1 MIKELRS
8 ESFIQEIDGKEI
20 EIRYDSLQVKNKL
33 IQLPVVGNKI
43 EVLCLND
50 AEDEHSIKVAKIFA
64 KVASLN

>member
-1 MIKELRS
+1 MVKR
-8 ESFIQEIDGKEI
+8 I

-50 AEDEHSIKVAKIFA
+50 AEDEQSIKVARIFA
-64 KVASLN
+64 KVASLK

>member
-50 AEDEHSIKVAKIFA
+50 AEDEQSIKVARIFA
-64 KVASLN
+64 KVASLK